1 MVVDSGTWFTASAHI
16 VTAVIGSGVLSLGWA
31 MAQLG
36 WVAGPITLSIFACVN
51 LFTSLLLAEC
61 YRGPD
66 GTRNYT
72 YIQIVKTNLG
82 AHKYFQT
89 LISFFASF
97 IYGKCAY
104 LGPNYSGRY

>member
-1 MVVDSGTWFTASAHI
+1 MVVGSGTWLTATAHI
-16 VTAVIGSGVLSLGWA
+16 MTAVIGSGVLSLGYA

-36 WVAGPITLSIFACVN
+36 WIAGPISLSIFACIN

-72 YIQIVKTNLG
+72 YIQIVRKNLG
-82 AHKYFQT
+82 THKYLQT
-89 LISFFASF
+89 
-97 IYGKCAY
+97 
-104 LGPNYSGRY
+104 